1 MRKKTLIKGAIIV
14 LIASIMIRVL
24 GFFFRIYLA
33 ENLGAQGMGI
43 YQLIISLY
51 MMVATF
57 ATSGITFSVSR
68 MVAENSAIKKHS
80 SPTAIL
86 KISTWWAFLISSAL
100 AIVLVVFANEI
111 GTFILR
117 EPKTIESIYFI
128 AAGIP
133 FMAVA
138 ACLKGYFFA
147 MRKAQHPSNAS
158 VIEQAVKMAII
169 MWLLG
174 FFLNE
179 GTSKACAIVSLGM
192 TIGEVVSS
200 LYLALFYFLD
210 KHRIKSKLTSQHKL
224 KQIFNAMLQISIP
237 IQLSSTFNAALR
249 LLESVLIIGCFKI
262 FTRGNA
268 EIATSTYGIIRGM
281 ALPLI
286 LFPTSFLQ
294 AIVTV
299 LVPELSGA
307 SASKNK
313 RTVRLACE
321 KAIQI
326 TLFIGVYST
335 AVFLV
340 FAPQIAKLFYSNPE
354 VGPMLQV
361 LCGLCPFLYAQIMS
375 MGILNAID
383 EQVAAMKY
391 SIIDAIVRIILI
403 TILVPTGGFTA
414 FVVVM
419 YIANIFTFSL
429 YMIKLF
435 QAAALPINLNK
446 LLIKPIIA
454 IIISTLLGMNLEPFF
469 AHVFPKLVSIAAA
482 SCLIGAAF
490 LSLLVCFNCVA
501 FPKSELNCK
510 NNL

>member
-299 LVPELSGA
+299 LVP
-307 SASKNK
+307 
-313 RTVRLACE
+313 
-321 KAIQI
+321 
-326 TLFIGVYST
+326 
-335 AVFLV
+335 
-340 FAPQIAKLFYSNPE
+340 
-354 VGPMLQV
+354 
-361 LCGLCPFLYAQIMS
+361 
-375 MGILNAID
+375 
-383 EQVAAMKY
+383 
-391 SIIDAIVRIILI
+391 
-403 TILVPTGGFTA
+403 
-414 FVVVM
+414 
-419 YIANIFTFSL
+419 
-429 YMIKLF
+429 
-435 QAAALPINLNK
+435 
-446 LLIKPIIA
+446 
-454 IIISTLLGMNLEPFF
+454 
-469 AHVFPKLVSIAAA
+469 
-482 SCLIGAAF
+482 
-490 LSLLVCFNCVA
+490 
-501 FPKSELNCK
+501 
-510 NNL
+510 